1 MHVPDDL
8 LYTEEHEWI
17 QLEEDSATIGIT
29 DYAQKELGDVVYV
42 ELPEPGISL
51 EAGQTFGSVESV
63 KAVSEIY
70 APLSGTVVEVNETL
84 EDSPETVNEDPYGDG
99 WMIRLEVT
107 ESAEVGELLSAADYR
122 DYLEEET
129 D

>member
-1 MHVPDDL
+1 MNVPDDL

-17 QLEEDSATIGIT
+17 QIEEDSATIRIT
-29 DYAQKELGDVVYV
+29 DYAQQELGDVVYV
-42 ELPEPGISL
+42 ELPEEGLNL

-70 APLSGTVVEVNETL
+70 APLSGTVADVNAVL
-84 EDSPETVNEDPYGDG
+84 EDSPEKVNEDPYGDG
-99 WMIRLEVT
+99 WMIRLEV
-107 ESAEVGELLSAADYR
+107 EDSSEVGELMSAADYR
-122 DYLEEET
+122 QYIEEET